1 MASQSNRGSFIMGL
15 VLIVIGFLLLFDG
28 PSLFDII
35 RWIFHFWPVG
45 LIALGLYLVMG
56 HRRPGGSGYETPS
69 DIAAAAPPVEGSLYR
84 DSLVGDLR
92 VKLPVQGFNGG
103 VVKTLVGSVV
113 IDASQTVLEPGEHR
127 LYLRSGMGDV
137 HLDLMPGMAVKVQAH
152 VGLGDIK
159 VFDQKAAGF
168 NQEMAY
174 QTPRYDEASARL
186 LVITRVGLGDIKVF

>member
-1 MASQSNRGSFIMGL
+1 MASQFNRGSFTVGL
-15 VLIVIGFLLLFDG
+15 VLIVIGFLLLFDS

-35 RWIFHFWPVG
+35 RWIFRFWPVA
-45 LIALGLYLVMG
+45 LIALGLYLVIG
-56 HRRPGGSGYETPS
+56 NRRPVGGGYVTPS
-69 DIAAAAPPVEGSLYR
+69 DIAAAAPRVEGSFYR

-127 LYLRSGMGDV
+127 LYLRSGLGDV
-137 HLDLMPGMAVKVQAH
+137 DVDLLPGMAVKVQAH

-159 VFDQKAAGF
+159 VFDQKAEGF

-174 QTPRYDEASARL
+174 HTPRYDEAPARL
-186 LVITRVGLGDIKVF
+186 LVITKVGLGDIKVF